1 MEEFEIENAFGQRVT
16 LNCLS
21 LIKDEDHNQDYIIY
35 TDNTTDEE
43 GELRIYVSEIIKTE
57 EKVTLEEVEDYE
69 KIDLIS
75 KEMDKLFRQNSK

>member
-75 KEMDKLFRQNSK
+75 KEMDKLFR

>member
-69 KIDLIS
+69 KIELIS
-75 KEMDKLFRQNSK
+75 KEMDKLFR

>member
-1 MEEFEIENAFGQRVT
+1 MEEFEIEDAFGQRVI

-57 EKVTLEEVEDYE
+57 DGVTLEEVEDYE

-75 KEMDKLFRQNSK
+75 KEMDKLFSDN